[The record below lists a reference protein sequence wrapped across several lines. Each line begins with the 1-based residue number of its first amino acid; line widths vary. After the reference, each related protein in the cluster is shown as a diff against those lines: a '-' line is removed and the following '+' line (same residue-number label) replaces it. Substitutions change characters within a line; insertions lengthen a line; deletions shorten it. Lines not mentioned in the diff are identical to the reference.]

1 MARSPIRSPIQDAID
16 STNVPP
22 SGHLAIRVSPGTYYE
37 APSNI
42 RTTDSAERQFLYLY
56 AANSDWSLSTDPEG
70 HVIDSLGI
78 YVTTDSASFSPTI
91 TFDSAMLQARI
102 NGFTI
107 RGGLGD
113 VGGIECIAPSGTV
126 VISNCIIDRN
136 GQASSVAGGIYLDAL
151 TNSWIYN
158 TVVANNLGE
167 IGGILD
173 LAGVRI
179 WNCTI
184 QCNVRSASIVGGVYG
199 YARNHTCVTALFGRT
214 GSTYTM

>member
-1 MARSPIRSPIQDAID
+1 MAHRSNPFRQIQDAID

-22 SGHLAIRVSPGTYYE
+22 SGHLAIRVETGNLLRSTLKYSHHRFSR
-37 APSNI
+37 A
-42 RTTDSAERQFLYLY
+42 QFLYLY

-70 HVIDSLGI
+70 HVIDSLGV

-91 TFDSAMLQARI
+91 TFDPAVLQARI

-184 QCNVRSASIVGGVYG
+184 ESNVTSASIVGGVYG
-199 YARNHTCVTALFGRT
+199 YAAP
-214 GSTYTM
+214 